1 MIYGIYMVLYIEPRL
16 STKVL
21 EMAFLYILC
30 ESVVVKTLFKP
41 LSPFSLIYEDFSCLS
56 GTISLHF
63 F

>member
-1 MIYGIYMVLYIEPRL
+1 MVLYIEPRL

-41 LSPFSLIYEDFSCLS
+41 LNPFSLIYEDFSCLS
-56 GTISLHF
+56 GTISLQF